1 MRVNSCDDK
10 MSKLSLIPACST
22 VTFVYF
28 LYCRWAGLQNVANAE
43 LCFCRSIHCRGLI
56 ADPLS
61 DFMENSIRHYVERY
75 QRLMFQHKLEEEF
88 LRVQAEL
95 LDCERETGAQ
105 TEDQDLK
112 LARRQEK
119 NDTLQ
124 MTCERIQMA
133 VVKARKAIIEAG
145 ITEAGKQSKRF
156 VLLQFI
162 PKPIL
167 KRSTSQA
174 SMFCYG
180 WDGMDVRRVK
190 RNLRRRAPDSL
201 PLSLAFACGVQPL
214 YPYYKPPW
222 RPAGSHNMKGV
233 HVVYRP
239 RPPFPCAP
247 YEPPVLRKVR
257 PQQPMLRPFE
267 PIPSDC
273 SQWPEEGFMTS
284 AERQRV
290 MSWFEGTLS
299 GRDESRSIYPS
310 QSSLTFAY
318 WMHLR
323 LRKPSAQ
330 EMQTFKF
337 KWSGISTQELL
348 QRYEDESGETRPP
361 EKVVRCILSDVL
373 TYFPFRYNSDVKMV
387 ESKSYGNNWP
397 FAWLGLLRLPGAV
410 PDFSGDLPE
419 NQRPVISE
427 LTLLPSP

>member
-1 MRVNSCDDK
+1 
-10 MSKLSLIPACST
+10 
-22 VTFVYF
+22 
-28 LYCRWAGLQNVANAE
+28 
-43 LCFCRSIHCRGLI
+43 
-56 ADPLS
+56 
-61 DFMENSIRHYVERY
+61 
-75 QRLMFQHKLEEEF
+75 
-88 LRVQAEL
+88 
-95 LDCERETGAQ
+95 
-105 TEDQDLK
+105 
-112 LARRQEK
+112 
-119 NDTLQ
+119 
-124 MTCERIQMA
+124 MA

-145 ITEAGKQSKRF
+145 ITEAGKQAKRF

-174 SMFCYG
+174 NMFCYG
-180 WDGMDVRRVK
+180 WERMDVRRVK

-222 RPAGSHNMKGV
+222 RPAGSHNMKAV

-247 YEPPVLRKVR
+247 YELTVLRKVR
-257 PQQPMLRPFE
+257 PQQPMMRPLE

-273 SQWPEEGFMTS
+273 SQWREGGFMTS

-290 MSWFEGTLS
+290 MSWLEGTIS

-330 EMQTFKF
+330 EMQTFKL

-348 QRYEDESGETRPP
+348 QRYEDESDEARPP

-373 TYFPFRYNSDVKMV
+373 TYFPFRYNSEVKMV
-387 ESKSYGNNWP
+387 ESKSYGNKWP
-397 FAWLGLLRLPGAV
+397 FAWFGLLRLPRAV
-410 PDFSGDLPE
+410 PDFSGDLPQ
-419 NQRPVISE
+419 NQRPLTSE
-427 LTLLPSP
+427 LTFLPSP